1 MYVTSPSVLLVMRA
15 GHLVISIKLRFS
27 IAFDTEAAF
36 SIPFDTSSCVFRYL
50 AGSYVLAALVKTGQS
65 ALTGGFCRTE
75 RDNSFCP
82 NWLFFES
89 SVRLFVSSPQF
100 GRIDAFRPASFNK
113 W

>member
-1 MYVTSPSVLLVMRA
+1 MYVTSPILVIMRA
-15 GHLVISIKLRFS
+15 DHLVISIKLRFP
-27 IAFDTEAAF
+27 IAFD
-36 SIPFDTSSCVFRYL
+36 ISSCVFRYL
-50 AGSYVLAALVKTGQS
+50 AGSYVLAALVKTEQC
-65 ALTGGFCRTE
+65 ALTGEFCRTE

-89 SVRLFVSSPQF
+89 RVRLFVSRPQF